1 MFSFYILMLAFFINA
16 MVAGFNLRGV
26 LEYNHVGSGLFVVAN
41 STACVIILFVMVKII
56 GIINV

>member
-1 MFSFYILMLAFFINA
+1 MLAFFINA